1 MGVRVRPLTEIKSF
15 NKVSQISLPIP
26 SKHQIVMC
34 MASKGFKLWMMR
46 ASIMSL
52 GATLCCIV
60 LNCCYSAAFTNL
72 PIIRPT
78 IIQQQRW
85 TQEKISSPLHK
96 SRRSGNHDRVITTS
110 SSGDHPH
117 YHSFDEMKSM
127 ESRLDHLQRKAPE
140 LLCGFYEK
148 HLKSFSVTPGS
159 ATVSL
164 LYISYYVID
173 FNHDCECPWY
183 SNLFGLLYNVC
194 RAYP

>member
-1 MGVRVRPLTEIKSF
+1 
-15 NKVSQISLPIP
+15 
-26 SKHQIVMC
+26 
-34 MASKGFKLWMMR
+34 
-46 ASIMSL
+46 MSL
-52 GATLCCIV
+52 GATLCGIV

-72 PIIRPT
+72 PITRPT

-85 TQEKISSPLHK
+85 TQEKISSPLHE
-96 SRRSGNHDRVITTS
+96 SRRSGNHDRVITAS

-159 ATVSL
+159 ATVSIFHIML
-164 LYISYYVID
+164 LISFTIMCGILN
-173 FNHDCECPWY
+173 FLDCFTMSAEHIRNIHMLCPP
-183 SNLFGLLYNVC
+183 SHLLHARLFDILFRG
-194 RAYP
+194 